1 MTEKLLISII
11 TPSLNRADMIVTAI
25 ESVLAQ
31 NYPHFE
37 HIIVDGGST
46 DGTLERLKRYPHLK
60 VLVGHDKGMYDALN
74 RGLAIAKGEIIGF
87 LNSDDLYAESVFAI
101 IAEKFKN
108 AKTFAVVGKALVFIT
123 KPNGETQIIYYL
135 SPDSASL
142 LELSTIGNHV
152 FNAWFFRRS
161 VFEKIGN
168 FNIEYR
174 IVGDREFM
182 LRFVFSNL
190 HYEILNKQVY
200 RYLQHD
206 GSMTFNLSDQEF
218 ENEVNEHFKMTGYY
232 LEQKK
237 LPQTARTLIQQLRA
251 RDTIKMTVIATKTSL
266 RKGYHYFFEGI
277 KYDPKWPFRFVQIAF
292 KYIKRAAKFPE

>member
-1 MTEKLLISII
+1 
-11 TPSLNRADMIVTAI
+11 MIVAAI

-46 DGTLERLKRYPHLK
+46 DGTLELLKRFPQLK
-60 VLVGHDKGMYDALN
+60 VVVNHDKGMYNALN
-74 RGLAIAKGEIIGF
+74 RGLELAKGEIIGF
-87 LNSDDLYAESVFAI
+87 LNTDDLYGESVFAI

-108 AKTFAVVGKALVFIT
+108 SKTMAVVGSAQVFVT
-123 KPNGETQIIYYL
+123 TPNGEIQIIDNL

-142 LELSTIGNHV
+142 IELSTLGNHI

-182 LRFVFSNL
+182 LRFLLANL
-190 HYEILNKQVY
+190 HYELLNKQVY

-206 GSMTFNLSDQEF
+206 GSLTFNLSDQKYERI
-218 ENEVNEHFKMTGYY
+218 VNEHIKMTGYY
-232 LEQKK
+232 LEQKE
-237 LPQTARTLIQQLRA
+237 LPQTARALIQQLRT
-251 RDTIKMTVIATKTSL
+251 RETIKMTVIAAKTSL
-266 RKGYHYFFEGI
+266 RKGYYFFIEGI
-277 KYDPKWPFRFVQIAF
+277 KYDPKWPFRFVQKAI
-292 KYIKRAAKFPE
+292 KYIKRSPKFPE

>member
-11 TPSLNRADMIVTAI
+11 TPSLNRADMIVAAI

-46 DGTLERLKRYPHLK
+46 DGTLELLKRYPQLK
-60 VLVGHDKGMYDALN
+60 VVVDHDKGMYNALN
-74 RGLAIAKGEIIGF
+74 RGLELAKGEIIGF
-87 LNSDDLYAESVFAI
+87 LNTDDLYAESVFAVV
-101 IAEKFKN
+101 AEKFN
-108 AKTFAVVGKALVFIT
+108 NSEIMAVAGSAQVFAT
-123 KPNGETQIIYYL
+123 SSTGEMVIIDNL

-142 LELSTIGNHV
+142 IELSTLGNHI

-161 VFEKIGN
+161 VFEEIGN
-168 FNIEYR
+168 FNVEYR

-182 LRFVFSNL
+182 LRFVLTNL

-206 GSMTFNLSDQEF
+206 GSLTFNLSDQKYERI
-218 ENEVNEHFKMTGYY
+218 VNEHIKMTGYY
-232 LEQKK
+232 LEQKE
-237 LPQTARTLIQQLRA
+237 LPQTARALIQQLRT
-251 RDTIKMTVIATKTSL
+251 RETIKMTVIAAKTSL
-266 RKGYHYFFEGI
+266 RKGYHYFIEGI
-277 KYDPKWPFRFVQIAF
+277 KYDPKWPFRFVKIAF
-292 KYIKRAAKFPE
+292 IYLKRAMKISG

>member
-11 TPSLNRADMIVTAI
+11 TPSLNRANMIVAAI
-25 ESVLAQ
+25 ESVRAQ

-60 VLVGHDKGMYDALN
+60 VLVDHDKGMYDALN

-87 LNSDDLYAESVFAI
+87 LNSDDQYAKSVFAI
-101 IAEKFKN
+101 IAEKFNNTKIL
-108 AKTFAVVGKALVFIT
+108 AVAGSAQVFVT
-123 KPNGETQIIYYL
+123 TPNGETQIIEIL

-168 FNIEYR
+168 FNLEYQ

-182 LRFVFSNL
+182 LRFVLSNL
-190 HYEILNKQVY
+190 HYEILNMQVY

-206 GSMTFNLSDQEF
+206 GSLTFNLSDQKYERI
-218 ENEVNEHFKMTGYY
+218 VNEHIKLTGYY
-232 LEQKK
+232 LEQKG
-237 LPQTARTLIQQLRA
+237 LPQTARALIQQLRT
-251 RDTIKMTVIATKTSL
+251 RETIKMTVIAAKTSL
-266 RKGYHYFFEGI
+266 RKGYYYFIEGI
-277 KYDPKWPFRFVQIAF
+277 KYDPKWLFRFVQKAF
-292 KYIKRAAKFPE
+292 KYIKRSPKFPE

>member
-11 TPSLNRADMIVTAI
+11 TPSLNRADMIEAAI

-46 DGTLERLKRYPHLK
+46 DGTLEHLKRYPHLK
-60 VLVGHDKGMYDALN
+60 VLVDHDKGMYNALN
-74 RGLAIAKGEIIGF
+74 RGLELAKGEIIGF
-87 LNSDDLYAESVFAI
+87 LNTDDQYADRVFAVV
-101 IAEKFKN
+101 AEKFKN
-108 AKTFAVVGKALVFIT
+108 SKTMAVVGSAQVFVT
-123 KPNGETQIIYYL
+123 TPDGEMQIIDNL
-135 SPDSASL
+135 SPESASL
-142 LELSTIGNHV
+142 IELSTLGNHI

-161 VFEKIGN
+161 VFEEIGN

-182 LRFVFSNL
+182 LRFVLGNL

-206 GSMTFNLSDQEF
+206 GSLTFNLSDQKYERI
-218 ENEVNEHFKMTGYY
+218 VNEHIKMTGYY
-232 LEQKK
+232 LEQKE
-237 LPQTARTLIQQLRA
+237 LPQTARALIQQLRT
-251 RDTIKMTVIATKTSL
+251 RETIKMTVIAAKTSM
-266 RKGYHYFFEGI
+266 RKGYHFFIEGI
-277 KYDPKWPFRFVQIAF
+277 KYDHQWPLRFVQKAF
-292 KYIKRAAKFPE
+292 KYLKRTPRSPE